1 MRFFVFLY
9 ETNLPYMNTKK
20 LLPALLVCLL
30 MLTSL
35 PAFCC
40 RKPVLKKTRW
50 TAVQEMFVAD
60 AGTMTITYTLDFIS
74 KKEVRIKEESF
85 LPAHPAM
92 YMNPDGTV
100 DRIPA
105 RSSESEEAGTYR
117 VRRGIL
123 TITTEDGRRQDYTI
137 REDGTITRQEPYGET
152 LIFQKQA
159 LQP

>member
-1 MRFFVFLY
+1 
-9 ETNLPYMNTKK
+9 MNAKK

-35 PAFCC
+35 PAYC

-50 TAVQEMFVAD
+50 TALQEMFVAD

-74 KKEVRIKEESF
+74 KKEVLIKEESY

-117 VRRGIL
+117 VKRGIL

>member
-1 MRFFVFLY
+1 
-9 ETNLPYMNTKK
+9 MNTKK
-20 LLPALLVCLL
+20 LLPVLLVCLF

-35 PAFCC
+35 PAYC

-50 TAVQEMFVAD
+50 TALQEMFVAD

-105 RSSESEEAGTYR
+105 RSSESEEAGIYR

-123 TITTEDGRRQDYTI
+123 TITTEDGLRQEYTI
-137 REDGTITRQEPYGET
+137 REDGTITREEPYGET

>member
-1 MRFFVFLY
+1 
-9 ETNLPYMNTKK
+9 MNTKK

-35 PAFCC
+35 PVYC

-50 TAVQEMFVAD
+50 TALQEMFVAD

-74 KKEVRIKEESF
+74 KKEVLIKEESY

-105 RSSESEEAGTYR
+105 RSSESEETGTYR
-117 VRRGIL
+117 VRRGRL
-123 TITTEDGRRQDYTI
+123 TITTEDGRRQEYTI
-137 REDGTITRQEPYGET
+137 CEDGTITREEPYGET